1 MILSLLLV
9 LQTSPAPQDELNIE
23 VVGRRLAAISATVS
37 QGAGG
42 KLGCALSASSGHAK
56 LDEQLCRAATQCV
69 RKGARDSAAVKV
81 CIDKR
86 KPALLADFKR
96 GWRAGQ

>member
-1 MILSLLLV
+1 MILPLLLV
-9 LQTSPAPQDELNIE
+9 LQTAPAPQDELNIE

-42 KLGCALSASSGHAK
+42 KLGCALSASSGYAR

-69 RKGARDSAAVKV
+69 RKGARDSAAVKA

-96 GWRAGQ
+96 GWRASQ

>member
-1 MILSLLLV
+1 MILALALAFAV
-9 LQTSPAPQDELNIE
+9 QEAPQDELNIE

-42 KLGCALSASSGHAK
+42 KLGCALSASSGYAE
-56 LDEQLCRAATQCV
+56 LDEQLCRTATACV
-69 RKGARDSAAVKV
+69 RKGARAPEAVKA
-81 CIDKR
+81 CIDTR

-96 GWRAGQ
+96 GWGNGQ

>member
-1 MILSLLLV
+1 MILSLILALAV
-9 LQTSPAPQDELNIE
+9 QEAPQDELNIE
-23 VVGRRLAAISATVS
+23 VVGRKLAAISATVS

-42 KLGCALSASSGHAK
+42 KLGCALSESSGYAK
-56 LDEQLCRAATQCV
+56 LDEQLCRTATACV
-69 RKGARDSAAVKV
+69 RKGARDSAGVKA

-96 GWRAGQ
+96 SWRAGQ

>member
-1 MILSLLLV
+1 VILPLLLM
-9 LQTSPAPQDELNIE
+9 LQEAPQDELNIE

-42 KLGCALSASSGHAK
+42 KLGCALSASSGYAK
-56 LDEQLCRAATQCV
+56 LDEQLCRTATQCV
-69 RKGARDSAAVKV
+69 RKGARESAAVKA
-81 CIDKR
+81 CIDRR

-96 GWRAGQ
+96 SWRAGQ